1 MNRERQLNNEPGII
15 YQARLHW
22 IIFLWPTLLF
32 IAGFYVLVQY
42 ESLDKVAF
50 GIMGFA
56 GVWWLMH
63 YANYRYSYINIKQNR
78 IVLRAGVWV
87 RQTIDLPMAKIESVD
102 ITQNILGSM
111 LGYGSMLITG
121 TGGSRNLL
129 EHVKSPLTCR
139 RLIEQMMHE
148 Q

>member
-1 MNRERQLNNEPGII
+1 MNEELPII

-22 IIFLWPTLLF
+22 IIFLWPTLFFL
-32 IAGFYVLVQY
+32 AGFVVFVQFPAV
-42 ESLDKVAF
+42 EEL
-50 GIMGFA
+50 GLIIMGV
-56 GVWWLMH
+56 GGLWWLVH
-63 YANYRYSYINIKQNR
+63 YANFKYSFINIKQNR

-102 ITQNILGSM
+102 ITQNILGSL

-121 TGGSRNLL
+121 TGGSRNYLDY
-129 EHVKSPLTCR
+129 VKNPLTCR

-148 Q
+148 E